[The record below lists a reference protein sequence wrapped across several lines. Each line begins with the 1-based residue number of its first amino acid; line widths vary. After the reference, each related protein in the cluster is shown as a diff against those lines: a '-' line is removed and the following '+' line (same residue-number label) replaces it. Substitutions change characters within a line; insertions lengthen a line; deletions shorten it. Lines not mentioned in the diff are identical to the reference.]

1 MLQKDD
7 HHDPPTCLV
16 TGRKTASCML
26 IGILLLQAD
35 GESKSAAES
44 KAVGRPRLSS
54 TGHVYA
60 GLSDEEVEVSLN
72 LRQTMSGTGL
82 GGIQN
87 ITSYNG
93 STDIPS
99 LPHGLIIG
107 KMDRP
112 KLPWKECVSCDPIV
126 DQS

>member
-1 MLQKDD
+1 
-7 HHDPPTCLV
+7 
-16 TGRKTASCML
+16 ML

-93 STDIPS
+93 STDIPCFT
-99 LPHGLIIG
+99 
-107 KMDRP
+107 
-112 KLPWKECVSCDPIV
+112 PWSDSRERWIDVSCHGKHVCPVI
-126 DQS
+126 Q